1 MTVVS
6 FHFIPFNLIHLN
18 YINQKSL
25 WNSFIH
31 YDLKLIYFIIVND
44 ICIKNKA
51 VNRHGEKTY
60 K

>member
-31 YDLKLIYFIIVND
+31 YDLKVIYFIIVND
-44 ICIKNKA
+44 ICIKIKL
-51 VNRHGEKTY
+51 
-60 K
+60 